1 MRQEQRYRNELR
13 VAVQTSIG
21 NTDQLMGLGPLF
33 PDIPV
38 ARQLRRPAKQ
48 HLPEMD
54 MDKPSYKM
62 ESMMKTRLLN
72 YINTTLM
79 AWNVAREI

>member
-38 ARQLRRPAKQ
+38 ARKITATL
-48 HLPEMD
+48 E
-54 MDKPSYKM
+54 
-62 ESMMKTRLLN
+62 
-72 YINTTLM
+72 TTS
-79 AWNVAREI
+79 AGNGYG